1 VSIWSSSEGGNL
13 SNSKAIILGGGVSGL
28 AIGVVSGLPIY
39 ESAANPGGI
48 CSSYY
53 LKPGTEVRLPQAPD
67 DGEAYRFE
75 IGGGHWI
82 FGGDSAVLRF
92 IRALT
97 PVKSYERRSSVYF
110 SRKNVYVPY
119 PLQNHMGFLSKEIA
133 IKALGEMAS
142 APAGNPKTMADWIGR
157 NFGETL
163 TDLFFGPFH
172 ELYTAGLWTRIAPQD
187 AFKSP
192 SAYALAV
199 QGAFDKTPSVGY
211 NSAFV
216 YPMEGLNVLI
226 RRMAKQCQ
234 IVYGKQVS
242 RVDTQKKIVGFADG
256 SETPY
261 ETLISTLPLNYM
273 MEMTG
278 LQVETRTDPYTS
290 VLVLNIGATRGPR
303 TPNDHWVYNPD
314 ANSGFHRVGFYSN
327 VDVTFLPASSH
338 ANKDRVSIYVERAY
352 LGGVR
357 STEKEIAIYSQK
369 VVKELQ
375 EWGFIEQVE
384 VLDPTWIDVAYTWVW
399 PASKWKSQAISK
411 LEEHGIYQVGRYGRW
426 AFQGIA
432 DSIRDGLMVGAAFR

>member
-1 VSIWSSSEGGNL
+1 M
-13 SNSKAIILGGGVSGL
+13 SNSKGIILGGGVTGL
-28 AIGVVSGLPIY
+28 AIGVISGLPIY
-39 ESAANPGGI
+39 ESAAYPGGI

-53 LKPGTEVRLPQAPD
+53 LKPGTEVRLPQAPV
-67 DGEAYRFE
+67 DGEVYRFE

-92 IRALT
+92 IRAMT

-110 SRKNVYVPY
+110 SRQNVYVPY
-119 PLQNHMGFLSKEIA
+119 PLQNHLGYLSKEIA
-133 IKALGEMAS
+133 IKALREMAS
-142 APAGNPKTMADWIGR
+142 TPVSNPKTMSGWIEG

-163 TDLFFGPFH
+163 TDLFFGSFH

-192 SAYALAV
+192 AAFALAV

-211 NSAFV
+211 NSTFV

-226 RRMAKQCQ
+226 RRMAERCQ

-256 SETPY
+256 SVTPY
-261 ETLISTLPLNYM
+261 ETLISTLPLNCM
-273 MEMTG
+273 MEITG
-278 LQVETRTDPYTS
+278 LRVETRTDPYTS
-290 VLVLNIGATRGPR
+290 VLVLNIGATRGTR
-303 TPNDHWVYNPD
+303 TPNEHWVYNPD

-327 VDVTFLPASSH
+327 VDVSFLPASSH
-338 ANKDRVSIYVERAY
+338 ASKDRVSIYVERAY
-352 LGGVR
+352 PGGVR

-369 VVKELQ
+369 VVQELQ

-384 VLDPTWIDVAYTWVW
+384 VLDPTWIDVAYTWSW
-399 PASKWKSQAISK
+399 PASTWKSQAIRK
-411 LEEHGIYQVGRYGRW
+411 LEEHGIFQVGRYGRW